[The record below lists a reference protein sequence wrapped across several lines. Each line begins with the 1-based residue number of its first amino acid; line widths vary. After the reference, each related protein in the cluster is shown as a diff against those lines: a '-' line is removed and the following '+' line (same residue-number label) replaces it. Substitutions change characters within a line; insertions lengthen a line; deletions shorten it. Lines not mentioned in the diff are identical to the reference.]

1 MTETSGPPR
10 PPTVADLRARQSDRT
25 AETMAR
31 WEAEQIEQATA
42 YGKRFA
48 TALHDGLRSTSEAFL
63 DERNQTT
70 AQIKADHDTIRQHSR
85 LMTQAAKSSARMW
98 WLPTLA
104 ISALL
109 IAGSLLFAWWK
120 TTSALQV
127 PAATDETFTSKG
139 QTFEVLTGP
148 NWTTCNYDG
157 QQRPCRPVKD

>member
-48 TALHDGLRSTSEAFL
+48 TALHDGLRSTSDAFL

-70 AQIKADHDTIRQHSR
+70 AQIKTDYDTIPPWR
-85 LMTQAAKSSARMW
+85 SA
-98 WLPTLA
+98 
-104 ISALL
+104 
-109 IAGSLLFAWWK
+109 
-120 TTSALQV
+120 
-127 PAATDETFTSKG
+127 
-139 QTFEVLTGP
+139 
-148 NWTTCNYDG
+148 
-157 QQRPCRPVKD
+157 PC